1 MSFSG
6 QWRMNM
12 LHIIIGTSVL
22 VFNDNLKGGFKIG
35 SNGHDGAFWQK

>member
-1 MSFSG
+1 
-6 QWRMNM
+6 M

-35 SNGHDGAFWQK
+35 SNGHDGAFLQK